1 MLAQQAFYW
10 NNLFFYL
17 RHLILFNLNIVTLNI
32 NRLNHLL
39 TLYGVTIGELLQKLN
54 VKRKR
59 PFIESDIFND
69 EIKLSTL
76 KKIDSVFNKGLSYY
90 IDPKEPAHSKE
101 ESIFFRKDTFNAK
114 LNLGA
119 KQIVTKFEEE
129 KIAFSTLAKLSDF
142 KIKRKIPVFKVADN
156 PMIVASE
163 MRDIL
168 YADFNNDKRKFLKN
182 IISKFADNNI
192 LVFEF
197 VETHNKKEKANIN
210 GFFLSPN
217 VIVLKRN
224 QKSFSR
230 EIFTLAHELGH
241 YLLNEEEIDDNISE
255 VNIEYKKLNKI
266 ERWCND
272 FAYYFL
278 IGQYSKSIDEI
289 KTANSSNDYHHE
301 LINEVSKQTNLS
313 TISLYTRLLLNNKI
327 SAFNY
332 KQVTD
337 EILAG
342 IKEREEQ
349 EKERI
354 ELERKN
360 AIDEGRIP
368 QASAP
373 KPIISPLYLKTL
385 QSALYNNLINEAEF
399 CKKLNVKPEKI
410 EKYLS

>member
-1 MLAQQAFYW
+1 M
-10 NNLFFYL
+10 N
-17 RHLILFNLNIVTLNI
+17 TS
-32 NRLNHLL
+32 RLNHLL
-39 TLYGVTIGELLQKLN
+39 TLYGVTKGELLKRLN
-54 VKRKR
+54 VKRKNLLT
-59 PFIESDIFND
+59 ENDIFNE
-69 EIKLSTL
+69 EIKLSIL
-76 KKIDSVFNKGLSYY
+76 KKIDSVFYKGLSYY
-90 IDPKEPAHSKE
+90 IDPKEPTQSKE
-101 ESIFFRKDTFNAK
+101 ESIFFRKDNFNAK

-142 KIKRKIPVFKVADN
+142 KIKRNIPVYKINDN
-156 PMIVASE
+156 PEIVASE
-163 MRDIL
+163 IRKIL
-168 YADFNNDKRKFLKN
+168 YAQFNIDKKEFLKN
-182 IISKFADNNI
+182 FISKFADNNI

-210 GFFLSPN
+210 GFYLTPN

-241 YLLNEEEIDDNISE
+241 YLLNEEEIDDNVSE
-255 VNIEYKKLNKI
+255 INIEYNKLNKI

-278 IGQYSKSIDEI
+278 VGQYSKSIDSLDN
-289 KTANSSNDYHHE
+289 ANSSNDYHHE
-301 LINEVSKQTNLS
+301 IINDVSKHTHLS
-313 TISLYTRLLLNNKI
+313 TISLYTRLLLSNKI
-327 SAFNY
+327 SPFNY

-342 IKEREEQ
+342 IKDWEER
-349 EKERI
+349 EKER
-354 ELERKN
+354 LERERQK
-360 AIDEGRIP
+360 AIDEGRTP

-385 QSALYNNLINEAEF
+385 QSALYNNLINEADF
-399 CKKLNVKPEKI
+399 CRKLNVKPSKI
-410 EKYLS
+410 EKYLT